1 MKKKVSTKKFT
12 EKSKKKEIKKKP
24 KISLRPAKKTITM
37 KKIKVKSKEKPKKV
51 AKKVIT
57 KIKIEKKVKVKTKEK
72 KTPLTAIKKV
82 ELKKITKKPKKNV
95 AVKVKIKE
103 KPKKVVAK
111 VKEKPEKIV
120 KKVKVKAK
128 VKVKIKERPKKV
140 VAKIKEKA
148 KQKAKE
154 VEIKKTVKIPE
165 KKVPAKVEAEK
176 KEVYHAIEEKI
187 PPTPWE
193 TLPPEYGENT
203 ITLITVDPNKLFTY
217 WEVREDILTIFTG
230 NLNIRVYDVTGIDFD
245 GMNANSYFDIAANE
259 RIGSCYIDVS
269 PAKEIIA
276 DIGIIYFEGIF
287 ITVAR
292 SNKVSTPPI
301 PVSEEGMLPQKLY
314 DTSLRIGY

>member
-1 MKKKVSTKKFT
+1 MKKKVSTKKIT
-12 EKSKKKEIKKKP
+12 EKPKKKEIKKKP
-24 KISLRPAKKTITM
+24 KTTLNPARKITT
-37 KKIKVKSKEKPKKV
+37 KKVKSKRKEKTKKVIKKVIAKLKEKPKKV

-57 KIKIEKKVKVKTKEK
+57 KIEKKVKVRTRVK
-72 KTPLTAIKKV
+72 KTPLTATKKV
-82 ELKKITKKPKKNV
+82 EPKKINK
-95 AVKVKIKE
+95 
-103 KPKKVVAK
+103 KPKKVVTK

-120 KKVKVKAK
+120 KKVKIKAK
-128 VKVKIKERPKKV
+128 LKVKIKERPKKV
-140 VAKIKEKA
+140 VAKIEGKA

-154 VEIKKTVKIPE
+154 AEIKKTVKILE

-193 TLPPEYGENT
+193 ILPQEYGGNS
-203 ITLITVDPNKLFTY
+203 ITLITVDPNKLFTF

-230 NLNIRVYDVTGIDFD
+230 TLNIRVYDVTGVDFD
-245 GMNANSYFDIAANE
+245 GINTNSYFDIAVNE
-259 RIGSCYIDVS
+259 RIGSCYIDVR
-269 PAKEIIA
+269 PAKEFIA

-314 DTSLRIGY
+314 ETGLRIGY

>member
-1 MKKKVSTKKFT
+1 MKKKVSTKKFA

-37 KKIKVKSKEKPKKV
+37 KKIKVKIKEKPKKV
-51 AKKVIT
+51 ARKVVT
-57 KIKIEKKVKVKTKEK
+57 KIEKKVKAKTKEK
-72 KTPLTAIKKV
+72 KTPLKATKKIGP
-82 ELKKITKKPKKNV
+82 KKITAKPKKKI
-95 AVKVKIKE
+95 AIKIKVKE

-111 VKEKPEKIV
+111 IIEKPEKV
-120 KKVKVKAK
+120 VAK
-128 VKVKIKERPKKV
+128 VIEKPKKV
-140 VAKIKEKA
+140 VVKIEEKA
-148 KQKAKE
+148 KKKAKE
-154 VEIKKTVKIPE
+154 VETKKTIKIPK

-176 KEVYHAIEEKI
+176 KEVYLAIEEKI

>member
-1 MKKKVSTKKFT
+1 MKKKVSTKKIT
-12 EKSKKKEIKKKP
+12 EKPKKKEIKKKP
-24 KISLRPAKKTITM
+24 KTTLKPAKKTITM

-51 AKKVIT
+51 AKKVLT
-57 KIKIEKKVKVKTKEK
+57 KIE
-72 KTPLTAIKKV
+72 
-82 ELKKITKKPKKNV
+82 
-95 AVKVKIKE
+95 
-103 KPKKVVAK
+103 
-111 VKEKPEKIV
+111 
-120 KKVKVKAK
+120 
-128 VKVKIKERPKKV
+128 
-140 VAKIKEKA
+140 EKA
-148 KQKAKE
+148 KKKAKE
-154 VEIKKTVKIPE
+154 VETKKAIKIPE
-165 KKVPAKVEAEK
+165 KKVPAKVEVEK
-176 KEVYHAIEEKI
+176 KEVYHAIKEKI

-193 TLPPEYGENT
+193 TLPQEYGENS
-203 ITLITVDPNKLFTY
+203 ITLITVDPNKLFTF

-292 SNKVSTPPI
+292 SNKASTPPI